1 LGHGES
7 SERQSFE
14 EHLTHCAV
22 CRLEADRAA
31 DQLSTLSLLFAFDG
45 QRGLEYALTD
55 NYDLVILDWTL
66 PSLSGPEILQQ
77 LRQHTTVPVLML
89 TGRDDEKDIVH
100 AFQLGAD
107 DYVRKPF
114 SPKAFVA
121 RVNAL
126 LRRQT
131 ANYPQQVPIPA
142 GQRELET
149 QQEQTVL
156 KFANLIIDRSMC
168 RVELN
173 QTVIPLSD
181 KECDLL
187 WLLAMSPERVFDRTE
202 LLDRV
207 WGRDF
212 FGNPRVI
219 DVTISN
225 LRKKI
230 HFKGNKILHT
240 VRNVGYKFQI
250 NR

>member
-1 LGHGES
+1 MHQGCLMSTRRILIIED
-7 SERQSFE
+7 
-14 EHLTHCAV
+14 EHFVIETV
-22 CRLEADRAA
+22 RATFA
-31 DQLSTLSLLFAFDG
+31 AEPFKIVFAFDG
-45 QRGLEYALTD
+45 QRCLEYALTD

-89 TGRDDEKDIVH
+89 PGRDAEKDIVH

-168 RVELN
+168 RVELS
-173 QTVIPLSD
+173 QTVKTLSV
-181 KECDLL
+181 KESALL
-187 WLLAMSPERVFDRTE
+187 SILAMSP
-202 LLDRV
+202 
-207 WGRDF
+207 
-212 FGNPRVI
+212 
-219 DVTISN
+219 
-225 LRKKI
+225 
-230 HFKGNKILHT
+230 
-240 VRNVGYKFQI
+240 
-250 NR
+250 